1 MFHRAVPVPYSQES
15 GNEEVEIMKAKG
27 LFAPMGL
34 LAVFLLVA
42 GGITYAI
49 TGEMGN
55 LPLALIWV
63 GLLVLLL
70 FFYTYFPE
78 IREFITKRSTKYAFN
93 TAIMSLVFFV
103 IIALIAGMSVK
114 YKVRV
119 DLTKDSRYTLSSHT
133 AKILKSL
140 KEDVEAIAF
149 YRGDQRT
156 RQAMSDLLSEYSY
169 HSPKFS
175 FRFVDPDRDPI
186 ETAKYEV
193 TSYRT
198 TILRHGD
205 KKEIVEGTESENRLT
220 NSLLKL
226 LSKDIKVFYFVSGH
240 GEKRIDSKEEN
251 GYWYVKE
258 AIERENHQVRD
269 LTLVNVEK
277 VPEDAA
283 VLVVSGPETD
293 YLQAEL
299 DKITAFVKK
308 GGRALFMVDPSGG
321 LPKITSYLGGFG
333 FELTNDLIFDK
344 TSQVSGSSIAIP
356 VVVQYDKNHPV
367 TREFEQFTFFPFARS
382 VHIKEEPAKG
392 SFDIAK
398 TSDKSW
404 AVTSDMKKLTREDE
418 EFNADKHKRGPISV
432 VAVTAVEVNLG
443 DNKAKDIKAGAEQ
456 DSLKTWGKVLVVGDS
471 DFASNKFM
479 KAGNKDFLLNMLNWL
494 AEEHVL
500 ISVRRKEPGLTPLL
514 MTPIQG
520 KIVFWL
526 SVVIVPS
533 LLLVTGLGITARRR
547 RGA

>member
-1 MFHRAVPVPYSQES
+1 
-15 GNEEVEIMKAKG
+15 MKAKG
-27 LFAPMGL
+27 LFMPLGL
-34 LAVFLLVA
+34 LSIFLMVA

-55 LPLALIWV
+55 LPLALIWI
-63 GLLVLLL
+63 GLLLLLL
-70 FFYTYFPE
+70 FFYIYFPE

-93 TAIMSLVFFV
+93 TAIMTMVFTV
-103 IIALIAGMSVK
+103 IIGLIAGMSVK
-114 YKVRV
+114 YKIRV
-119 DLTKDSRYTLSSHT
+119 DLTKDSRYTLSAHT
-133 AKILKSL
+133 VKILKSL
-140 KEDVEAIAF
+140 KEEVEAIAF
-149 YRGDQRT
+149 YRSDERT
-156 RQAMSDLLSEYSY
+156 RQTMSDLLNEYAY
-169 HSPKFS
+169 HSPNFN

-198 TILRHGD
+198 TVLKYGD
-205 KKEIVEGTESENRLT
+205 KHEVIGTESENKLT

-226 LSKDIKVFYFVSGH
+226 LSKDVKVFYFVTGH
-240 GEKRIDSKEEN
+240 GEKRIDSQEEN
-251 GYWYVKE
+251 GYSFVKE

-269 LTLVNVEK
+269 LLLINSEK
-277 VPEDAA
+277 VPDDAA

-293 YLQAEL
+293 YLPAEL

-308 GGRALFMVDPSGG
+308 GGRVVFMVDPGGG
-321 LPKITSYLGGFG
+321 LPKLISYLGGFG
-333 FELTNDLIFDK
+333 FEFANDLIFDK
-344 TSQVSGSSIAIP
+344 TSQLSGSNIAIP

-392 SFDIAK
+392 SWDIAK

-404 AVTSDMKKLTREDE
+404 TVSSDIKKLTKADE
-418 EFNADKHKRGPISV
+418 EFDADKHKRGPISV

-443 DNKAKDIKAGAEQ
+443 DAKTGDAKAGDAKAGDGQ
-456 DSLKTWGKVLVVGDS
+456 DSLKTWGKIMVIGDS

-479 KAGNKDFLLNMLNWL
+479 KAGNKDLLLNMLNWL

-514 MTPIQG
+514 LTPVQE
-520 KIVFWL
+520 KAVFWL

-533 LLLVTGLGITARRR
+533 LLLVIGLGVTARRR
-547 RGA
+547 RDA

>member
-1 MFHRAVPVPYSQES
+1 MNARGF
-15 GNEEVEIMKAKG
+15 
-27 LFAPMGL
+27 FAPLGL
-34 LAVFLLVA
+34 LSVFLMAA

-63 GLLVLLL
+63 GLLALLL
-70 FFYTYFPE
+70 FFYIYFRE

-93 TAIMSLVFFV
+93 TAIMSVVFLVIV
-103 IIALIAGMSVK
+103 GLIAGMSVK

-119 DLTKDSRYTLSSHT
+119 DLTKDGRYTLSDHT
-133 AKILKSL
+133 VKILKSL
-140 KEDVEAIAF
+140 EDDVEAIAF

-169 HSPKFS
+169 HSPRFS

-198 TILRHGD
+198 TILKHGD
-205 KKEIVEGTESENRLT
+205 KKEIVEGIESENRLT

-226 LSKDIKVFYFVSGH
+226 VSKDVKVFYFASGH
-240 GEKRIDSKEEN
+240 GEKRIDNREAD
-251 GYWYVKE
+251 GYSQVKE

-269 LTLVNVEK
+269 LLLANAEK
-277 VPEDAA
+277 VPDDAS

-299 DKITAFVKK
+299 DKITDFVKR
-308 GGRALFMVDPSGG
+308 GGRVMFMVDPSGG
-321 LPKITSYLGGFG
+321 LSKLTSYLGGFG

-344 TSQVSGSSIAIP
+344 MSQVSGSNIAIP
-356 VVVQYDKNHPV
+356 VVVQYHKEHPV

-392 SFDIAK
+392 SWDLAK

-404 AVTSDMKKLTREDE
+404 TVTSDLRKLTKDDE
-418 EFNADKHKRGPISV
+418 EFNPDKHRRGPINV
-432 VAVTAVEVNLG
+432 VSVTAVEVNLDGG
-443 DNKAKDIKAGAEQ
+443 DKDGKTKDDQAKGDQVAEGPE
-456 DSLKTWGKVLVVGDS
+456 DSLKTWGKILVTGDS

-494 AEEHVL
+494 AEEHTL
-500 ISVRRKEPGLTPLL
+500 ISIRKKEAGVTPLL
-514 MTPIQG
+514 LTAVQG
-520 KIVFWL
+520 KMVFWL

-533 LLLVTGLGITARRR
+533 LLLVAGLGVTARRR

>member
-1 MFHRAVPVPYSQES
+1 
-15 GNEEVEIMKAKG
+15 MKAKG
-27 LFAPMGL
+27 LFAPLGL
-34 LAVFLLVA
+34 LSIFLIVA

-55 LPLALIWV
+55 LPLTLIWI
-63 GLLVLLL
+63 GLLLLLL
-70 FFYTYFPE
+70 FFYIYFPE

-93 TAIMSLVFFV
+93 TALMSMVFLV
-103 IIALIAGMSVK
+103 IIGLIAGMSVK

-119 DLTKDSRYTLSSHT
+119 DLTRDSRYTLSSHT
-133 AKILKSL
+133 VKILKSL

-149 YRGDQRT
+149 YRSDERT
-156 RQAMSDLLSEYSY
+156 RQAMSDLLNEYSY
-169 HSPKFS
+169 HSPKFT

-198 TILRHGD
+198 TVLRYG
-205 KKEIVEGTESENRLT
+205 KKHEIIGTESENKLT

-226 LSKDIKVFYFVSGH
+226 IDKDIKVFYFVSGH
-240 GEKRIDSKEEN
+240 GEKRIDNKEEN
-251 GYWYVKE
+251 GYSYVKD

-269 LTLVNVEK
+269 LLLVNVEK

-308 GGRALFMVDPSGG
+308 GGRALFMVDPGG
-321 LPKITSYLGGFG
+321 LPKLTSYLSGFG

-344 TSQVSGSSIAIP
+344 TSQVSGSNIAIP

-392 SFDIAK
+392 SFDLAK

-404 AVTSDMKKLTREDE
+404 TVTSDIKKLTKEDE
-418 EFNADKHKRGPISV
+418 EFDADKHKRGPISV

-443 DNKAKDIKAGAEQ
+443 DAKAGGAKAGDAKAVEGE
-456 DSLKTWGKVLVVGDS
+456 DSLKTWGKILVVGDS

-514 MTPIQG
+514 MTPVQG

-533 LLLVTGLGITARRR
+533 LLLVTGLGVTARRR
-547 RGA
+547 RGT

>member
-1 MFHRAVPVPYSQES
+1 
-15 GNEEVEIMKAKG
+15 
-27 LFAPMGL
+27 
-34 LAVFLLVA
+34 
-42 GGITYAI
+42 
-49 TGEMGN
+49 
-55 LPLALIWV
+55 
-63 GLLVLLL
+63 
-70 FFYTYFPE
+70 
-78 IREFITKRSTKYAFN
+78 
-93 TAIMSLVFFV
+93 
-103 IIALIAGMSVK
+103 
-114 YKVRV
+114 
-119 DLTKDSRYTLSSHT
+119 
-133 AKILKSL
+133 
-140 KEDVEAIAF
+140 
-149 YRGDQRT
+149 
-156 RQAMSDLLSEYSY
+156 MSDLLSEYSY

-186 ETAKYEV
+186 ETAKYGI

-198 TILRHGD
+198 TVLKYGD
-205 KKEIVEGTESENRLT
+205 KQEIIGTESENKLT

-226 LSKDIKVFYFVSGH
+226 ISKDIKVFYFVSGH
-240 GEKRIDSKEEN
+240 GEKQIDNKEEN
-251 GYWYVKE
+251 GYSYVKE

-269 LTLVNVEK
+269 LLLINAEK

-293 YLQAEL
+293 YLPAEL

-321 LPKITSYLGGFG
+321 LPKLTSYLGGFG

-344 TSQVSGSSIAIP
+344 MSQVSGSSIAIP

-367 TREFEQFTFFPFARS
+367 THEFEQFTFYPFARS
-382 VHIKEEPAKG
+382 VHIKEDAAKG

-404 AVTSDMKKLTREDE
+404 AVTSDLKKLTKEDE

-432 VAVTAVEVNLG
+432 VAVTAVEVTLG
-443 DNKAKDIKAGAEQ
+443 DNKAKDNKASGEGQ
-456 DSLKTWGKVLVVGDS
+456 DSMKTWGKILVVGDS

-494 AEEHVL
+494 AEENIL
-500 ISVRRKEPGLTPLL
+500 ISVRKKEPGLTPLL
-514 MTPIQG
+514 LTAVQG

-533 LLLVTGLGITARRR
+533 LLLVTGLGVTARRR

>member
-1 MFHRAVPVPYSQES
+1 
-15 GNEEVEIMKAKG
+15 MKARG
-27 LFAPMGL
+27 LFAPLGL
-34 LAVFLLVA
+34 LSIFLMAA

-55 LPLALIWV
+55 LPLALIWI
-63 GLLVLLL
+63 GLLLLLL
-70 FFYTYFPE
+70 FFYIYFPE

-93 TAIMSLVFFV
+93 TAVMSMVFLV
-103 IIALIAGMSVK
+103 IIGLVAGMSVK

-119 DLTKDSRYTLSSHT
+119 DLTRDNRYTLSDHT
-133 AKILKSL
+133 VKILKSL
-140 KEDVEAIAF
+140 KEDIEAIAF
-149 YRGDQRT
+149 YRSDERT

-198 TILRHGD
+198 TVLKYGD
-205 KKEIVEGTESENRLT
+205 KHEVVGTESENKLT

-226 LSKDIKVFYFVSGH
+226 LSKDIKVFYFVTGH
-240 GEKRIDSKEEN
+240 GEKRIDNQEEN
-251 GYWYVKE
+251 GYSYVKE

-269 LTLVNVEK
+269 LLLINAEK
-277 VPEDAA
+277 VPDDAA
-283 VLVVSGPETD
+283 VLVVAGPETD

-299 DKITAFVKK
+299 DKITAFVKQ
-308 GGRALFMVDPSGG
+308 GGRVVFMVDPGG
-321 LPKITSYLGGFG
+321 LPKLTSYLGGFG

-344 TSQVSGSSIAIP
+344 TSQLSGSNIAIP

-404 AVTSDMKKLTREDE
+404 TVTSDLKKLTREDE
-418 EFNADKHKRGPISV
+418 EFDADKHKRGPISV
-432 VAVTAVEVNLG
+432 VAVTAVEVDLG
-443 DNKAKDIKAGAEQ
+443 GNRDNKARDDKVGEGQ
-456 DSLKTWGKVLVVGDS
+456 DSLKTWGKILVTGDS
-471 DFASNKFM
+471 DFASNKFL
-479 KAGNKDFLLNMLNWL
+479 KAGNKDLLLNMLNWL
-494 AEEHVL
+494 AEEHIL
-500 ISVRRKEPGLTPLL
+500 ISVRKKEPGLTPLL
-514 MTPIQG
+514 LTPVQG

-533 LLLVTGLGITARRR
+533 LLLVTGLGVTARRR

>member
-1 MFHRAVPVPYSQES
+1 
-15 GNEEVEIMKAKG
+15 MKGKG
-27 LFAPMGL
+27 LFAPLGL
-34 LAVFLLVA
+34 LSIFLMAA

-55 LPLALIWV
+55 LPLALIWI
-63 GLLVLLL
+63 GLLLLLL

-93 TAIMSLVFFV
+93 TAIMSLVFLV
-103 IIALIAGMSVK
+103 IIGLIAGMSVK

-119 DLTKDSRYTLSSHT
+119 DLTKDSRYTLSAHT
-133 AKILKSL
+133 VKILKSL

-149 YRGDQRT
+149 YRSDERT

-186 ETAKYEV
+186 ETAKFEV

-198 TILRHGD
+198 TVLKYGD
-205 KKEIVEGTESENRLT
+205 KHEVIGTESENKLT

-226 LSKDIKVFYFVSGH
+226 ISKDIKVFYFVSGH
-240 GEKRIDSKEEN
+240 GEKRIDSQEEN
-251 GYWYVKE
+251 GYSYIKE

-269 LTLVNVEK
+269 LLLISAEK

-308 GGRALFMVDPSGG
+308 GGRVMFMVDPSGG
-321 LPKITSYLGGFG
+321 LTRLISYLRGFG

-344 TSQVSGSSIAIP
+344 MSQVSGGNIAIP
-356 VVVQYDKNHPV
+356 VVVQYHKDHPV
-367 TREFEQFTFFPFARS
+367 TRDFAQFTYFPFARS

-392 SFDIAK
+392 SWDLAK

-404 AVTSDMKKLTREDE
+404 AVTSDLKKLTKADE
-418 EFNADKHKRGPISV
+418 EFDADKHKRGPISM

-443 DNKAKDIKAGAEQ
+443 DNKAEGNKAKDSKVEGNKAGEGQ
-456 DSLKTWGKVLVVGDS
+456 DSLKTWGKILVTGDS

-479 KAGNKDFLLNMLNWL
+479 KGGNKDFLLNMLNWL
-494 AEEHVL
+494 AEEDIL
-500 ISVRRKEPGLTPLL
+500 ISVRKKEPGLTPLL
-514 MTPIQG
+514 LTAVQG
-520 KIVFWL
+520 NIVFWL

-533 LLLVTGLGITARRR
+533 LLLVTGIGVTARRR

>member
-1 MFHRAVPVPYSQES
+1 
-15 GNEEVEIMKAKG
+15 MKAKG
-27 LFAPMGL
+27 LFAPLGL
-34 LAVFLLVA
+34 LSIFLMVA

-55 LPLALIWV
+55 LPLTLIWI

-70 FFYTYFPE
+70 FFYIYFPE

-93 TAIMSLVFFV
+93 TAIMSMVFLV
-103 IIALIAGMSVK
+103 IIGLIAGMSTK
-114 YKVRV
+114 YNVRV
-119 DLTKDSRYTLSSHT
+119 DLTRDSRYTLSAHT
-133 AKILKSL
+133 VKILKSL

-149 YRGDQRT
+149 YRSDERT

-198 TILRHGD
+198 TVLKYGNKHEVI
-205 KKEIVEGTESENRLT
+205 GTESENKLT

-226 LSKDIKVFYFVSGH
+226 ISKDIKVFYFVTGH
-240 GEKRIDSKEEN
+240 GEKRIDNKEEN
-251 GYWYVKE
+251 GYSYVKE

-269 LTLVNVEK
+269 LLLINAEK
-277 VPEDAA
+277 VPDDAA

-308 GGRALFMVDPSGG
+308 GGRVIFMVDPGG
-321 LPKITSYLGGFG
+321 LPKLTSYLGGFG

-344 TSQVSGSSIAIP
+344 TSQISGSNIAIP

-404 AVTSDMKKLTREDE
+404 TVTSDLKKLTKEDE
-418 EFNADKHKRGPISV
+418 EFDAAKHKRGPISV

-443 DNKAKDIKAGAEQ
+443 DNKANKAKDDKAGEGQ
-456 DSLKTWGKVLVVGDS
+456 DSMKTWGKILVTGDS

-494 AEEHVL
+494 AEENIL

-514 MTPIQG
+514 LTPVQG

-533 LLLVTGLGITARRR
+533 LLLVAGLGVTARRR
-547 RGA
+547 RSS

>member
-1 MFHRAVPVPYSQES
+1 
-15 GNEEVEIMKAKG
+15 MKAKG
-27 LFAPMGL
+27 LFAPLGL
-34 LAVFLLVA
+34 LSIFLVA
-42 GGITYAI
+42 AGGLVYAI

-55 LPLALIWV
+55 LPLTLIWI

-70 FFYTYFPE
+70 FFYIYFQE

-93 TAIMSLVFFV
+93 TAIMSMVFLV
-103 IIALIAGMSVK
+103 IIGLIAGMSIK

-119 DLTKDSRYTLSSHT
+119 DLTQDSRYTLSSHT
-133 AKILKSL
+133 VKILKSL
-140 KEDVEAIAF
+140 KENVEAIAF
-149 YRGDQRT
+149 YRSDERT

-186 ETAKYEV
+186 ETAKYGI

-198 TILRHGD
+198 TVLKYGD
-205 KKEIVEGTESENRLT
+205 KREIVGTESENKLT

-226 LSKDIKVFYFVSGH
+226 ISKDIKVFYFVSGH

-251 GYWYVKE
+251 GYSYVKE

-269 LTLVNVEK
+269 LLLINAEK
-277 VPEDAA
+277 VPDDAA
-283 VLVVSGPETD
+283 VLVVAGPETD

-308 GGRALFMVDPSGG
+308 GGRALFMVDPGG
-321 LPKITSYLGGFG
+321 LSRLTSYLSGFG

-344 TSQVSGSSIAIP
+344 MSQVSGSNIAIP

-398 TSDKSW
+398 TSDKKIGRASC
-404 AVTSDMKKLTREDE
+404 RE
-418 EFNADKHKRGPISV
+418 RV
-432 VAVTAVEVNLG
+432 
-443 DNKAKDIKAGAEQ
+443 
-456 DSLKTWGKVLVVGDS
+456 
-471 DFASNKFM
+471 
-479 KAGNKDFLLNMLNWL
+479 
-494 AEEHVL
+494 
-500 ISVRRKEPGLTPLL
+500 
-514 MTPIQG
+514 
-520 KIVFWL
+520 
-526 SVVIVPS
+526 
-533 LLLVTGLGITARRR
+533 
-547 RGA
+547 

>member
-1 MFHRAVPVPYSQES
+1 
-15 GNEEVEIMKAKG
+15 MKAKG
-27 LFAPMGL
+27 LFAPLGL
-34 LAVFLLVA
+34 LAIFLMVA

-55 LPLALIWV
+55 LPLTLIWI

-70 FFYTYFPE
+70 FFYIYFPE

-93 TAIMSLVFFV
+93 TAIMSVVFLV
-103 IIALIAGMSVK
+103 IIGLIAGMSVK

-119 DLTKDSRYTLSSHT
+119 DLTKDSRYTLSAHT
-133 AKILKSL
+133 VKILKSL

-149 YRGDQRT
+149 YRSDERT

-198 TILRHGD
+198 TVLKYGNKHEVI
-205 KKEIVEGTESENRLT
+205 GTESENKLT

-240 GEKRIDSKEEN
+240 GEKRLDNQEEN
-251 GYWYVKE
+251 GYSYVKD

-269 LTLVNVEK
+269 LLLISAEK
-277 VPEDAA
+277 VPDDAA

-293 YLQAEL
+293 YLPAEL

-308 GGRALFMVDPSGG
+308 GGRAIFMVDPSGG
-321 LPKITSYLGGFG
+321 LPTLISYLAGFG

-344 TSQVSGSSIAIP
+344 TSQLSGSNIAIP
-356 VVVQYDKNHPV
+356 VVVQYHKEHPV

-392 SFDIAK
+392 SWDIAK

-404 AVTSDMKKLTREDE
+404 AVTSDLKKLTKEDE
-418 EFNADKHKRGPISV
+418 EFDADKHKRGPISV

-443 DNKAKDIKAGAEQ
+443 DNKAKDNKVSDNKPGEEQ
-456 DSLKTWGKVLVVGDS
+456 DSLKTWGKVMVTGDS

-514 MTPIQG
+514 LTPVQG

-533 LLLVTGLGITARRR
+533 LLLVGGLGVTARRR
-547 RGA
+547 RSA

>member
-1 MFHRAVPVPYSQES
+1 
-15 GNEEVEIMKAKG
+15 MKARG
-27 LFAPMGL
+27 LFAPLGL
-34 LAVFLLVA
+34 LSIFLMAA

-55 LPLALIWV
+55 LPLALIWI
-63 GLLVLLL
+63 GLLLLLL
-70 FFYTYFPE
+70 FFYIYFPE

-93 TAIMSLVFFV
+93 TAVMSMVFLV
-103 IIALIAGMSVK
+103 IIGLVAGMSVK

-119 DLTKDSRYTLSSHT
+119 DLTRDNRYTLSDHT
-133 AKILKSL
+133 VKILKSL

-149 YRGDQRT
+149 YRSDERT

-198 TILRHGD
+198 TVLKYGAKHEVI
-205 KKEIVEGTESENRLT
+205 GTESENKLT

-226 LSKDIKVFYFVSGH
+226 LSKDIKVFYFVTGH
-240 GEKRIDSKEEN
+240 GEKRIDNQEEN
-251 GYWYVKE
+251 GYSYVKE

-269 LTLVNVEK
+269 LLLINAEK
-277 VPEDAA
+277 VPDDAA
-283 VLVVSGPETD
+283 VLVVAGPETD

-299 DKITAFVKK
+299 DKITAFVKQ
-308 GGRALFMVDPSGG
+308 GGRVVFMVDPGG
-321 LPKITSYLGGFG
+321 LPKLTSYLGGFG

-344 TSQVSGSSIAIP
+344 TSQLSGSNIAIP

-404 AVTSDMKKLTREDE
+404 TVTSDLKKLTREDE
-418 EFNADKHKRGPISV
+418 EFDADKHKRGPISV
-432 VAVTAVEVNLG
+432 VAVTAVEVDLG
-443 DNKAKDIKAGAEQ
+443 GNKDNKAKDDKAGEGQ
-456 DSLKTWGKVLVVGDS
+456 DSLKTWGKILVTGDS
-471 DFASNKFM
+471 DFASNKFL
-479 KAGNKDFLLNMLNWL
+479 KAGNKDLLLNMLNWL
-494 AEEHVL
+494 AEEHIL
-500 ISVRRKEPGLTPLL
+500 ISVRKKEPGLTPLL
-514 MTPIQG
+514 LTPVQG

-533 LLLVTGLGITARRR
+533 LLLVTGLGVTARRR

>member
-1 MFHRAVPVPYSQES
+1 
-15 GNEEVEIMKAKG
+15 MKAKG
-27 LFAPMGL
+27 MFAPLGL
-34 LAVFLLVA
+34 LSIVLMAA

-63 GLLVLLL
+63 GLLALLL
-70 FFYTYFPE
+70 FFYIYFPE

-93 TAIMSLVFFV
+93 TAIMSMVFLVIV
-103 IIALIAGMSVK
+103 GLIAGMSIK

-119 DLTKDSRYTLSSHT
+119 DLTQDSRYTLSSHT
-133 AKILKSL
+133 VKILKSL
-140 KEDVEAIAF
+140 KENVEAVAF
-149 YRGDQRT
+149 YRSDERT

-186 ETAKYEV
+186 ETAKYGI

-198 TILRHGD
+198 TVLKYGD
-205 KKEIVEGTESENRLT
+205 KQEIIGTESENKLT

-226 LSKDIKVFYFVSGH
+226 ISKDIKVFYFVSGH

-251 GYWYVKE
+251 GYSYLKE

-269 LTLVNVEK
+269 LLLISAEK

-293 YLQAEL
+293 YLPAEL

-321 LPKITSYLGGFG
+321 LSKLTSYLGGFG

-344 TSQVSGSSIAIP
+344 MSQVSGSNIAIP

-404 AVTSDMKKLTREDE
+404 TVISDLKKLTKADE
-418 EFNADKHKRGPISV
+418 EFDAARHKRGPISV
-432 VAVTAVEVNLG
+432 VAVTAVEVSIG
-443 DNKAKDIKAGAEQ
+443 DNNKAKDSKAGEEQ
-456 DSLKTWGKVLVVGDS
+456 SSLKSWGKILVVGDS

-494 AEEHVL
+494 AEENIL
-500 ISVRRKEPGLTPLL
+500 ISVRKKEPGLTPLL
-514 MTPIQG
+514 LTAVQG

-533 LLLVTGLGITARRR
+533 LLLVTGLGVTARRR

>member
-1 MFHRAVPVPYSQES
+1 
-15 GNEEVEIMKAKG
+15 MKAKG
-27 LFAPMGL
+27 LFVPLGL
-34 LAVFLLVA
+34 LSIFLMVS

-55 LPLALIWV
+55 LPLTLIWI

-70 FFYTYFPE
+70 FFYIYFPE

-93 TAIMSLVFFV
+93 TAIMSMVFLV
-103 IIALIAGMSVK
+103 IIGLIAGMSIK
-114 YKVRV
+114 YNVRV
-119 DLTKDSRYTLSSHT
+119 DLTRDSRYTLSSHT
-133 AKILKSL
+133 VKILKSL

-149 YRGDQRT
+149 YRSDERT
-156 RQAMSDLLSEYSY
+156 RQAMSDLLSEYAY

-198 TILRHGD
+198 TVLKYGNKH
-205 KKEIVEGTESENRLT
+205 EIIGTESENKLT

-226 LSKDIKVFYFVSGH
+226 ISKDIKVFYFVTGH
-240 GEKRIDSKEEN
+240 GEKRIDNKEEN
-251 GYWYVKE
+251 GYSYVKE

-269 LTLVNVEK
+269 LLLVNVEK

-308 GGRALFMVDPSGG
+308 GGRVVFMIDPSGG
-321 LPKITSYLGGFG
+321 LPRLISYLGGFG

-344 TSQVSGSSIAIP
+344 TSQVSGSNIAIP

-392 SFDIAK
+392 SFDLAK

-404 AVTSDMKKLTREDE
+404 TVTSDLKKLTKEDE

-443 DNKAKDIKAGAEQ
+443 DNKDNKAGNNKAGEEQ
-456 DSLKTWGKVLVVGDS
+456 DSLKTWGKILVTGDS

-514 MTPIQG
+514 LTPVQG

-533 LLLVTGLGITARRR
+533 LLLVAGLGVTARRR
-547 RGA
+547 RGS

>member
-1 MFHRAVPVPYSQES
+1 
-15 GNEEVEIMKAKG
+15 MKAKG
-27 LFAPMGL
+27 LFAPLGL
-34 LAVFLLVA
+34 LSIFLLA
-42 GGITYAI
+42 TGGITYAI
-49 TGEMGN
+49 TGEMSN
-55 LPLALIWV
+55 LPLALIWI

-70 FFYTYFPE
+70 FFYIYFPE
-78 IREFITKRSTKYAFN
+78 IREFITKRSTRYALN
-93 TAIMSLVFFV
+93 TAIMSMVFLV
-103 IIALIAGMSVK
+103 IIGLVAGMSVK

-119 DLTKDSRYTLSSHT
+119 DLTQDGRYTLSAHT
-133 AKILKSL
+133 VKILKSL

-149 YRGDQRT
+149 YRSDERT

-186 ETAKYEV
+186 ETAKYEI

-198 TILRHGD
+198 TVLKYGD
-205 KKEIVEGTESENRLT
+205 KQEIIGTESENKLT

-226 LSKDIKVFYFVSGH
+226 ISKDIKVFYFVTGH
-240 GEKRIDSKEEN
+240 GEKRIDNKEEN
-251 GYWYVKE
+251 GYSYVKE

-269 LTLVNVEK
+269 LLLVSAEK

-293 YLQAEL
+293 YLPAEL

-308 GGRALFMVDPSGG
+308 GGRVIFMVDPSGG
-321 LPKITSYLGGFG
+321 LSRLTSYLSGFG

-344 TSQVSGSSIAIP
+344 MSQVSGSNIAIP

-392 SFDIAK
+392 SWDLAK

-404 AVTSDMKKLTREDE
+404 TVTSDIKKLTREDE

-432 VAVTAVEVNLG
+432 VAVTAVEVDLG
-443 DNKAKDIKAGAEQ
+443 DTKARDAKAKDAKPGEEQ
-456 DSLKTWGKVLVVGDS
+456 DSMKTWGKILVTGDS

-494 AEEHVL
+494 AEENIL
-500 ISVRRKEPGLTPLL
+500 ISVRKKEPGLTPLL
-514 MTPIQG
+514 LTAVQG
-520 KIVFWL
+520 KIIFWL

-533 LLLVTGLGITARRR
+533 LLLVTGLGVTARRR
-547 RGA
+547 RGV

>member
-1 MFHRAVPVPYSQES
+1 
-15 GNEEVEIMKAKG
+15 MKAKG
-27 LFAPMGL
+27 LFAPLGL
-34 LAVFLLVA
+34 LSIFLLAA
-42 GGITYAI
+42 GGLVYAI
-49 TGEMGN
+49 TGEMSN
-55 LPLALIWV
+55 LSLALLWI

-70 FFYTYFPE
+70 FFYIYFPE

-93 TAIMSLVFFV
+93 TAIMSMVFLV
-103 IIALIAGMSVK
+103 IIGLIAAMSVK

-119 DLTKDSRYTLSSHT
+119 DLTQDNRYTLSAHT
-133 AKILKSL
+133 VKILKSL

-149 YRGDQRT
+149 YRSDERT

-186 ETAKYEV
+186 ETAKFGI

-198 TILRHGD
+198 TVLKYGD
-205 KKEIVEGTESENRLT
+205 KQEVIGTESENKIT

-226 LSKDIKVFYFVSGH
+226 ISKDVKVFYFVTGH
-240 GEKRIDSKEEN
+240 GEKRIDNKEDN
-251 GYWYVKE
+251 GYSYVKD

-269 LTLVNVEK
+269 LLLVSAEK
-277 VPEDAA
+277 VPDDAA
-283 VLVVSGPETD
+283 VLVVAGPETD
-293 YLQAEL
+293 YLQTEL

-308 GGRALFMVDPSGG
+308 GGRVIFMVDPSDGQTR
-321 LPKITSYLGGFG
+321 LTSYLGGFG
-333 FELTNDLIFDK
+333 FELTNDLVFDK
-344 TSQVSGSSIAIP
+344 MSQVSGSNIAIP
-356 VVVQYDKNHPV
+356 VVVQYHKEHPV

-392 SFDIAK
+392 SWDLAK

-404 AVTSDMKKLTREDE
+404 TVTSDLKKLTKDDE
-418 EFNADKHKRGPISV
+418 EFDAARHKRGPISV

-443 DNKAKDIKAGAEQ
+443 DNKARDEKARDEKTGEGQEQ
-456 DSLKTWGKVLVVGDS
+456 DSMKTWGKILVVGDS

-494 AEEHVL
+494 AEENVL
-500 ISVRRKEPGLTPLL
+500 ISVRKKEPGLTPLL
-514 MTPIQG
+514 MTAVQG

-533 LLLVTGLGITARRR
+533 LLLVTGLGVTARRR

>member
-1 MFHRAVPVPYSQES
+1 
-15 GNEEVEIMKAKG
+15 MKAKG
-27 LFAPMGL
+27 LFAPLGL
-34 LAVFLLVA
+34 LAIFLVA
-42 GGITYAI
+42 AGGLVYAI
-49 TGEMGN
+49 TGEMSN
-55 LPLALIWV
+55 LPVTLIWI
-63 GLLVLLL
+63 GLLALLL
-70 FFYTYFPE
+70 FFYVYFPE

-93 TAIMSLVFFV
+93 TAIMSLVFLV
-103 IIALIAGMSVK
+103 IIGLIGVMSIK

-119 DLTKDSRYTLSSHT
+119 DLTQNSRYTLSAHT
-133 AKILKSL
+133 VKILKSL
-140 KEDVEAIAF
+140 KDDVEVIAF
-149 YRGDQRT
+149 YRSDERT

-169 HSPKFS
+169 HTPRFS
-175 FRFVDPDRDPI
+175 FRFVDPDRDPT
-186 ETAKYEV
+186 EAVKYGI

-198 TILRHGD
+198 TLLKYGG
-205 KKEIVEGTESENRLT
+205 KQEIVGTESENKLT

-226 LSKDIKVFYFVSGH
+226 INKDVKVFYFVSEH

-251 GYWYVKE
+251 GYSYVKE

-269 LTLVNVEK
+269 LLLINAEK

-308 GGRALFMVDPSGG
+308 GGRAIFMVDPSGG
-321 LPKITSYLGGFG
+321 LTRLTSYLAGFG

-344 TSQVSGSSIAIP
+344 MSQVSGSNIAIP

-404 AVTSDMKKLTREDE
+404 TVTSDLKKLTKEDE
-418 EFNADKHKRGPISV
+418 EFDATRHKRGPISV

-443 DNKAKDIKAGAEQ
+443 DNKAKDDKAGEGQ
-456 DSLKTWGKVLVVGDS
+456 DSMKTWGKILVTGDS

-494 AEEHVL
+494 AEENIL
-500 ISVRRKEPGLTPLL
+500 ISVRKKEPGMTPLL
-514 MTPIQG
+514 MTAVQG

-533 LLLVTGLGITARRR
+533 LLLVAGLGVTARRR

>member
-1 MFHRAVPVPYSQES
+1 
-15 GNEEVEIMKAKG
+15 MKSKG
-27 LFAPMGL
+27 LLMPLGL
-34 LAVFLLVA
+34 LSIFLMVA

-49 TGEMGN
+49 TGEMGT
-55 LPLALIWV
+55 LPLALIWI
-63 GLLVLLL
+63 GLLLLLL
-70 FFYTYFPE
+70 FFYIYFPE

-93 TAIMSLVFFV
+93 TSIMTMVFTL
-103 IIALIAGMSVK
+103 IIGLIAGMSVK

-119 DLTKDSRYTLSSHT
+119 DLTQDNRYTLSAHT
-133 AKILKSL
+133 VKILKSL
-140 KEDVEAIAF
+140 KDDVEVIAF
-149 YRGDQRT
+149 YRSDERT
-156 RQAMSDLLSEYSY
+156 RQAMSDLLGEYAY
-169 HSPKFS
+169 NSPNFK

-186 ETAKYEV
+186 ETAKFGI

-198 TILRHGD
+198 TVLKYGD
-205 KKEIVEGTESENRLT
+205 KQEIVGTESENKLT

-226 LSKDIKVFYFVSGH
+226 ISKDIKVFYFVSGH

-251 GYWYVKE
+251 GYSYVKE

-269 LTLVNVEK
+269 LLLINAEK

-293 YLQAEL
+293 YLPAEL

-321 LPKITSYLGGFG
+321 LSKLTSYLGGFG

-344 TSQVSGSSIAIP
+344 MSQASGSSIAIP

-404 AVTSDMKKLTREDE
+404 TVTSDLKKLTKEDE

-443 DNKAKDIKAGAEQ
+443 DNKIKDNKAGEEQ
-456 DSLKTWGKVLVVGDS
+456 DSLKTWGKILVVGDS

-500 ISVRRKEPGLTPLL
+500 ISVRRKEPGMTPLL
-514 MTPIQG
+514 LTAVQG

-533 LLLVTGLGITARRR
+533 LLLVTGLGVTARRR
-547 RGA
+547 RGV

>member
-1 MFHRAVPVPYSQES
+1 
-15 GNEEVEIMKAKG
+15 MKTKG
-27 LFAPMGL
+27 LFAPLGL
-34 LAVFLLVA
+34 LSIFLIAA
-42 GGITYAI
+42 GGITFSI

-55 LPLALIWV
+55 LPLALIWI
-63 GLLVLLL
+63 GLLLLLL
-70 FFYTYFPE
+70 FFYIYFPE

-93 TAIMSLVFFV
+93 TAIMSVVFIV
-103 IIALIAGMSVK
+103 IIGLIAGMSVK
-114 YKVRV
+114 YKLRI
-119 DLTKDSRYTLSSHT
+119 DLTQDSRYTLSAHT
-133 AKILKSL
+133 VKILKSL

-149 YRGDQRT
+149 YRSDERT
-156 RQAMSDLLSEYSY
+156 RQAMSDLLNEYSY
-169 HSPKFS
+169 HSPKFN

-186 ETAKYEV
+186 ETAMYGI

-198 TILRHGD
+198 TVLKYGD
-205 KKEIVEGTESENRLT
+205 KQEIVGTESENKLT

-226 LSKDIKVFYFVSGH
+226 ISKDVKVFYFVTGH
-240 GEKRIDSKEEN
+240 GEKSIENKEDN
-251 GYWYVKE
+251 GYSYVKE
-258 AIERENHQVRD
+258 AIERENHQARE
-269 LTLVNVEK
+269 LLLINAEK
-277 VPEDAA
+277 VPDDAA

-299 DKITAFVKK
+299 DKITAFVQK

-321 LPKITSYLGGFG
+321 LSTLTSYLSGFG

-344 TSQVSGSSIAIP
+344 MSQASGSNIAIP

-398 TSDKSW
+398 TSDKTW
-404 AVTSDMKKLTREDE
+404 TVTSDLKKLTKEDE
-418 EFNADKHKRGPISV
+418 EFDDTKHKRGPISV

-443 DNKAKDIKAGAEQ
+443 DKKAGVSKVADNTGNDGQ
-456 DSLKTWGKVLVVGDS
+456 DSMKTWGKILVVGDS
-471 DFASNKFM
+471 DFTSNKFM

-500 ISVRRKEPGLTPLL
+500 ISVRRKEPGMTPLML
-514 MTPIQG
+514 TAAQG

-533 LLLVTGLGITARRR
+533 LLLVTGLGVTARRR
-547 RGA
+547 RST

>member
-1 MFHRAVPVPYSQES
+1 
-15 GNEEVEIMKAKG
+15 MKAKG
-27 LFAPMGL
+27 LFAPIGL
-34 LAVFLLVA
+34 LSVFLLVA

-93 TAIMSLVFFV
+93 TAVMSLVFFV

-114 YKVRV
+114 YKMRV
-119 DLTKDSRYTLSSHT
+119 DLTKDNRYTLSSHT
-133 AKILKSL
+133 VKILKAL

-169 HSPKFS
+169 HSQKFS

-186 ETAKYEV
+186 ETAKFEV

-198 TILRHGD
+198 TILKHGD

-226 LSKDIKVFYFVSGH
+226 LSKDIKIFYFVTGH

-251 GYWYVKE
+251 GYSYVKE
-258 AIERENHQVRD
+258 AIERENHQVRN
-269 LTLVNVEK
+269 LALVNVEK

-293 YLQAEL
+293 YLQTEL

-308 GGRALFMVDPSGG
+308 GGRALFMLDPGG
-321 LPKITSYLGGFG
+321 LPKITSYLGSFG
-333 FELTNDLIFDK
+333 FELTNDLVFDK

-382 VHIKEEPAKG
+382 VHIKEEPTKG

-418 EFNADKHKRGPISV
+418 EFNPDKHKRGPISV

-443 DNKAKDIKAGAEQ
+443 DNQASGNKAKDTKTGENMAETEQ

-514 MTPIQG
+514 LTPIQG

-533 LLLVTGLGITARRR
+533 LLLVAGLGITARRR
-547 RGA
+547 RGT